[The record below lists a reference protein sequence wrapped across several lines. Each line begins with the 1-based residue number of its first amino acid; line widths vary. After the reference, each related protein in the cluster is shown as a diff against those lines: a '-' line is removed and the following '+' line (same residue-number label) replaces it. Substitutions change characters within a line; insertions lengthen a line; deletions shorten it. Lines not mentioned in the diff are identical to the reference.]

1 MDSGGWRL
9 GWGCERRCNTPCLV
23 VTFPWRRG
31 SRSLSSPSLL
41 VGVVVVLCRT
51 VAGGGSGGSA
61 AAATAVAAMVGEG
74 LVILAGVFCCFGWCV
89 LDKKM

>member
-1 MDSGGWRL
+1 M
-9 GWGCERRCNTPCLV
+9 
-23 VTFPWRRG
+23 
-31 SRSLSSPSLL
+31 L